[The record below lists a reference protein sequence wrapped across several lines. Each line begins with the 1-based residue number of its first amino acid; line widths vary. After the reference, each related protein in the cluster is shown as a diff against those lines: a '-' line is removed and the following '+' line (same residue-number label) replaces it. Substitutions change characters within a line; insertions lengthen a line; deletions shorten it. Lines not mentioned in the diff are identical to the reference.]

1 MKKIV
6 IIGSPGAGK
15 STLAQALAHILNIE
29 VFHLDRYFWQYGWK
43 EYPRETRIKIE
54 QQLIGDKDRW
64 IIEGTYFS
72 SSDSRLQAADTI
84 IFLDMPPLFCFWQ
97 AVKRHI
103 RYRGCSRPDIPDGC
117 TDRLG
122 LLYILKILVFPRRGK
137 KLLLRKFA
145 EIPLLGIDEP
155 QKKTILTFRSH
166 QELDDFLLKLSSQQQ
181 EAQASYEEHGHPQEP
196 VAEEAKEC
204 VLTTT

>member
-15 STLAQALAHILNIE
+15 STFAQALGCILNIE
-29 VFHLDRYFWQYGWK
+29 VLHLDRYFWQPGWK

-54 QQLIGDKDRW
+54 QELIGDKDRW
-64 IIEGTYFS
+64 IIEGSYLS

-97 AVKRHI
+97 VAKRHI
-103 RYRGCSRPDIPDGC
+103 RYWGYSRPDIPDGC
-117 TDRLG
+117 TDKLS
-122 LLYILKILVFPRRGK
+122 LLYIVKILTFPLRGK

-145 EIPLLGIDEP
+145 EIPLLGADES
-155 QKKTILTFRSH
+155 QKKAVLTYRSH
-166 QELDDFLLKLSSQQQ
+166 QELADFLRMLASQQQ
-181 EAQASYEEHGHPQEP
+181 EEHACEEHGHPQEP
-196 VAEEAKEC
+196 VAEEAKER
-204 VLTTT
+204 VLIKA